1 VRRTLAVTAAL
12 AAVLSACSSGHSAS
26 SPRTT
31 TSTTAPKIAVNAAC
45 ARLTNADA
53 TQFFGEPAITPAA
66 NIPRSVG
73 PASACFYDVNGSS
86 GQLLQFRIYPSDQY
100 YAPAEHPDAHDVA
113 GLGERAFVSR
123 AGPSGLVDC
132 QFVKQGSV
140 YSLSYSNRTHD
151 AAAKADALVALA
163 REIAGRV

>member
-1 VRRTLAVTAAL
+1 VRRTLTVVAAL
-12 AAVLSACSSGHSAS
+12 LLLLGACSSGHSGS
-26 SPRTT
+26 SARST
-31 TSTTAPKIAVNAAC
+31 TSTTAPKIAANAAC

-53 TQFFGEPAITPAA
+53 SKFFGEPAITPAA
-66 NIPRSVG
+66 NVPRSVG

-100 YAPAEHPDAHDVA
+100 YARTEHPDAQDVA
-113 GLGERAFVSR
+113 GVGERAFVSR

-140 YSLSYSNRTHD
+140 YSLAYSNLTHD

-163 REIAGRV
+163 RDIAGRV